1 MKTGGNKCMVVTYVQ
16 YEDSWKE
23 ICCIASLILSVHL
36 IVKVLLYSH
45 KNSACVKELWPN
57 NVYLYS
63 KNIYLFKQLVN

>member
-45 KNSACVKELWPN
+45 KNSACVKR
-57 NVYLYS
+57 VMAQQCVS
-63 KNIYLFKQLVN
+63 IFKKHLLI